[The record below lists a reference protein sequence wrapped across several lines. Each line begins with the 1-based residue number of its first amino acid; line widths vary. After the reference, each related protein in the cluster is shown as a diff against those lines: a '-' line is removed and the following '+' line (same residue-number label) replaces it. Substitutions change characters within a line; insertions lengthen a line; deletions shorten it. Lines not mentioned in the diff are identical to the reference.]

1 MEQYCLISLNTLT
14 HSELLIRPVFLAFH
28 SSEQSSEEDER
39 KHERKSKK
47 PKSDMESESE
57 EDEDS
62 ESDSSQSES
71 EESESEAEVKK
82 KKKVVEGYCVDIKQ
96 PGYVEKI
103 WYARPRYE
111 SLGSFRLPAGS

>member
-1 MEQYCLISLNTLT
+1 MEQNCLIFLNTGT
-14 HSELLIRPVFLAFH
+14 NSELLIGPVLLAFH
-28 SSEQSSEEDER
+28 SSEKSSEEDER

-82 KKKVVEGYCVDIKQ
+82 NKKVLKSYRVDITQ
-96 PGYVEKI
+96 SGYVEKI
-103 WYARPRYE
+103 W
-111 SLGSFRLPAGS
+111 

>member
-1 MEQYCLISLNTLT
+1 M
-14 HSELLIRPVFLAFH
+14 FLAFH
-28 SSEQSSEEDER
+28 SSEQSTEEDER

-82 KKKVVEGYCVDIKQ
+82 KKKVTKSFQVDIKQ
-96 PGYVEKI
+96 SGYVEKV
-103 WYARPRYE
+103 RLVTGLRSPSCRQLSR
-111 SLGSFRLPAGS
+111 SLRQSL